1 MIDSFMGEF
10 RFLSNFQAATVMY
23 LGMLFPT
30 TENAYQA
37 AKSDNATVREEFT
50 RISAKDAK
58 RAGRNVV
65 MREDWDKSKMDVML
79 DLNRQKFKIPA
90 LRAMLLATGDREL
103 IEGNWWHDTYW
114 GVCDG
119 VGENRLGKI
128 LMMVRKEIQIEEF
141 HKSNQ

>member
-10 RFLSNFQAATVMY
+10 RFLSNFQAATVEY
-23 LGMLFPT
+23 DGMLFPT

-37 AKSDNATVREEFT
+37 AKCTYYVDREPFT

-58 RAGRNVV
+58 KAGKTVS
-65 MREDWDKSKMDVML
+65 MRSDWNEAKLGIML

-90 LRAMLLATGDREL
+90 LREKLLATGDQEL
-103 IEGNWWHDTYW
+103 IEGNYWHDTYW
-114 GVCDG
+114 GVCNG